1 MIKKQLKNKQ
11 MKLFTKSIISSL
23 IFFFVTI
30 TAIGQTEGKI
40 TYIQTS
46 NWAKMMAGIDYISA
60 AQRDRNMYLFGNRSG
75 WKQYKIL
82 NYTQELSKYENSDE
96 NAQFEMMGW
105 SRKKELF
112 FIENNLKESSS
123 HLVMTFS
130 GKQYIISDSIRNY
143 KWKIGNNLKEIVGH
157 ICMNA
162 TTFDSL
168 RKQNIEAWFALDL
181 PVSSGPDRFAG
192 LPGMIL
198 ELDIN
203 KGAMNYV
210 AEKIEDIDINTAFT
224 KPKKIKGKKINLVQL
239 NELYKKSIED
249 KTKMEQPWFWEVPY

>member
-1 MIKKQLKNKQ
+1 
-11 MKLFTKSIISSL
+11 MKLIIKSIIGSL
-23 IFFFVTI
+23 ILIFMASSAF
-30 TAIGQTEGKI
+30 GQTEGKI

-60 AQRDRNMYLFGNRSG
+60 AQRDRNMYMFGNRSG

-82 NYTQELSKYENSDE
+82 NYTRELSKYENSDE
-96 NAQFEMMGW
+96 NAQTEMMGW

-112 FIENNLKESSS
+112 FIENNYKENSTYI
-123 HLVMTFS
+123 VMNIS
-130 GKQYIISDSIRNY
+130 GKQYIISDSTQNY

-162 TTFDSL
+162 TTYDSL
-168 RKQNIEAWFALDL
+168 RKQSIEAWFALDL
-181 PVSSGPDRFAG
+181 PVSSGPDRFGG

-198 ELDIN
+198 EVDIN
-203 KGAMNYV
+203 KSAMNYT
-210 AEKIEDIDINTAFT
+210 AEKIEDIDISTAFI

-239 NELYKKSIED
+239 NEIYIKSIEE
-249 KTKMEQPWFWEVPY
+249 KTKMEQPWFWEIPY